1 MGRILAL
8 DYGTKRV
15 GIAVTDPLHIIATA
29 VDTIHPNDVISFITN
44 YLKKEPVELIVV
56 GLPIQMNGQPS
67 ESEIH
72 IKPFLKKLMQQLP
85 NIPVVRY
92 DERFTTKMA
101 ISTMIE
107 GGYKKRALFSSF
119 IFFECFFSHSHKYQI
134 RTLPREV

>member
-92 DERFTTKMA
+92 DGRFTTKMA

-107 GGYKKRALFSSF
+107 GGYKKKQRQDKKHYDYKSATI
-119 IFFECFFSHSHKYQI
+119 IFES
-134 RTLPREV
+134 

>member
-72 IKPFLKKLMQQLP
+72 IKPFLKKLMQQLQ

-107 GGYKKRALFSSF
+107 GGYKKKQRQDKKHLDSMSA
-119 IFFECFFSHSHKYQI
+119 
-134 RTLPREV
+134 TLILQSYLLSTQ

>member
-29 VDTIHPNDVISFITN
+29 VDTIHTNDVISFITN

-107 GGYKKRALFSSF
+107 GGYKKKQRQDKKHLDSMSA
-119 IFFECFFSHSHKYQI
+119 
-134 RTLPREV
+134 TLILQSYLLSTQ